1 MSPEIEEIAR
11 NYRASVSSTN
21 SAALNSHLA
30 DPVTLQALIDA
41 ATAGLNDKSA
51 CEAAGLHPETL
62 QRWQKNV
69 SDNPQ
74 QSPPHTAFI
83 LALKE
88 ARARGKLELLN
99 RIKAASE
106 KPQFWTA
113 AAWTL
118 ERTDPEQFAL
128 RKDDSQVPRVVVQ
141 LGGNVGDVKV
151 GILLA
156 GADAKAADGV
166 ELQSFPALVSQNE
179 TDPLK

>member
-1 MSPEIEEIAR
+1 MAPDVATIVQTFKATLVDNPI
-11 NYRASVSSTN
+11 
-21 SAALNSHLA
+21 ALNSHLA
-30 DPVTLQALIDA
+30 DPVTLQSLLDSA
-41 ATAGLNDKSA
+41 AAGLNDKTC
-51 CEAAGLHPETL
+51 CEAAGINPITL
-62 QRWQKNV
+62 QRWAKLADESPQDFPAHVAFV
-69 SDNPQ
+69 S
-74 QSPPHTAFI
+74 
-83 LALKE
+83 ALKE
-88 ARARGKLELLN
+88 ARANGKRELLN
-99 RIKAASE
+99 RIRLASE

-156 GADAKAADGV
+156 PALDAKAADGV
-166 ELQSFPALVSQNE
+166 ELQSFPAVVSQNE

>member
-11 NYRASVSSTN
+11 SYRASVSSTN

-41 ATAGLNDKSA
+41 AAAGLNDKSA

-69 SDNPQ
+69 SDNPAS
-74 QSPPHTAFI
+74 SPPHTAFI

-151 GILLA
+151 GILLSPSPT
-156 GADAKAADGV
+156 DC
-166 ELQSFPALVSQNE
+166 PLVSVTE
-179 TDPLK
+179 TPPVLPSPRDTE

>member
-1 MSPEIEEIAR
+1 MATDVAEIVQL
-11 NYRASVSSTN
+11 YRQSVTSN
-21 SAALNSHLA
+21 NPAALNSHLSDA
-30 DPVTLQALIDA
+30 VTLQALVNA
-41 ATAGLNDKSA
+41 AEAGLNDKSC
-51 CEAAGLHPETL
+51 CEAAGIHPDTL
-62 QRWQKNV
+62 NNWYKLAEH
-69 SDNPQ
+69 S
-74 QSPPHTAFI
+74 SPHSAFSS
-83 LALKE
+83 LLKA

-151 GILLA
+151 GILLS
-156 GADAKAADGV
+156 GNDAKAADGV
-166 ELQSFPALVSQNE
+166 ELQSLPALVSQDG